1 MFFRTRGEKMKIR
14 PFEEKDSKSV
24 RFVCLES
31 AGKTDASEY
40 IRSFLLNTYCNYYVE
55 NEPHNCF
62 VAVDESDNAVG
73 YILCAEDFDTFSKIF
88 LTKYA
93 RRYLKFKGI
102 YRLASKISILEQKKY
117 KHDYPAH
124 LHIDLLPEYQQKGL
138 GRQLINALCDHLKKK
153 GVKGVMLSVFIG
165 NKGAIRFYEKCGFTK
180 VKTELTSIVFA
191 KELN

>member
-1 MFFRTRGEKMKIR
+1 MNIR
-14 PFEEKDSKSV
+14 PYEEKDTENV

-117 KHDYPAH
+117 KDNYPAH
-124 LHIDLLPEYQQKGL
+124 LHIDILPEYQSNGYGAQMMKTMLDNLKQK
-138 GRQLINALCDHLKKK
+138 K
-153 GVKGVMLSVFIG
+153 VKGIMLMT
-165 NKGAIRFYEKCGFTK
+165 NTDTHGAIRFYERLGFKRLFKAWGGVVMAKDLTK
-180 VKTELTSIVFA
+180 
-191 KELN
+191 